1 MRDFRTLKVWQAA
14 HRLTLDVY
22 RVTRRYPRE
31 ELYGLTSQSRESSS
45 SVPTNFAEGCGRGGS
60 REFSRFL
67 KIAAGS
73 VTELDYQLLL
83 AHDLEY
89 LPDSEYVRLDGQVIE
104 VKKMLRSLID
114 RVDEGCSGS

>member
-22 RVTRRYPRE
+22 KVTKRYPRE
-31 ELYGLTSQSRESSS
+31 ELYGLTGQSRASSS
-45 SVPTNFAEGCGRGGS
+45 SVPTNIEEGCGRGGA

-73 VTELDYQLLL
+73 ATELDYQLLL
-83 AHDLEY
+83 ARDLEY
-89 LPDSEYVRLDGQVIE
+89 LLEADYLRLNEQLIE
-104 VKKMLRSLID
+104 VKKMLRSLIE
-114 RVDEGCSGS
+114 RVEQDCS